1 MKVVG
6 IVAEYNPFHK
16 GHAYHIKKAKE
27 LTGCD
32 YCIVVMSGNYTQRG
46 VPAMI
51 DKHSRAQMAL
61 LNGADMVFELPVR
74 FATSSAEG
82 FATSAITL
90 LNATGIV
97 TDLCFGSECGDVEK
111 LTKIA
116 KVLLEE
122 PEEYKEVL
130 KRELKNGHSY
140 PVARNMALQG
150 LDCWDFDSL
159 KILSM
164 PNNILGI
171 EYIKALLKTGSK
183 MNPATVKRQGSN
195 YNDCSL
201 SELYSSALAIR
212 SSIASTE
219 NLENIYSDVPENVYA
234 IMKERQNISFPIVPD
249 DFSEMLH
256 YKLLSEKENGFTQY
270 IDVSP
275 DLSDRIVKN
284 VYQYKNYES
293 FCDLLKTKNMTYTRI
308 SRCLLHILLDLKTKD
323 SVVPSYL
330 RILGLNTGAKDLSK
344 SLKENCSLPL
354 ISKLADAKKQL
365 SEEDFELLK
374 EDVFASNLYD
384 TVLSHKF
391 DSDFISDY
399 QKQVQTI

>member
-6 IVAEYNPFHK
+6 IVAEYNPFHN

-27 LTGCD
+27 VTGSD
-32 YCIVVMSGNYTQRG
+32 FCIVVMSGNYTQRG

-51 DKHSRAQMAL
+51 DKHSRARMAL
-61 LNGADMVFELPVR
+61 LNGADLVIELPVR

-82 FATSAITL
+82 FATNAISI
-90 LNATGIV
+90 LNATGVV
-97 TDLCFGSECGDVEK
+97 TDLCFGSECGNIEK
-111 LTKIA
+111 LSKIA

-122 PEEYKEVL
+122 PKEYQDVL
-130 KRELKNGHSY
+130 KRELKSGHSY
-140 PVARNMALQG
+140 PVARNTALQG

-171 EYIKALLKTGSK
+171 EYIKALMKTGSK
-183 MNPATVKRQGSN
+183 MNPVTIKRRGSN

-201 SELYSSALAIR
+201 SDLFSSAMAIR
-212 SSIASTE
+212 SSIATTE
-219 NLENIYSDVPENVYA
+219 NLENIYSDVPKNVYA

-256 YKLLSEKENGFTQY
+256 YKLLSEKDNGFTQY
-270 IDVSP
+270 IDVNA
-275 DLSDRIVKN
+275 DLSDRIAKN

-308 SRCLLHILLDLKTKD
+308 SRCLLHILLDLKTD
-323 SVVPSYL
+323 ETMQPSYI
-330 RILGLNTGAKDLSK
+330 RILGLNTKATELSK
-344 SLKENCSLPL
+344 ALKENSTLPL
-354 ISKLADAKKQL
+354 ISKLADAQKQL
-365 SEEDFELLK
+365 PEEAVVLLK

-391 DSDFISDY
+391 DSEFVSDY
-399 QKQVQTI
+399 QKPVQTI

>member
-27 LTGCD
+27 LTGSD

-46 VPAMI
+46 IPAMI

-61 LNGADMVFELPVR
+61 LNGADLVFELPVR

-82 FATSAITL
+82 FATSAISL
-90 LNATGIV
+90 LNATGVV
-97 TDLCFGSECGDVEK
+97 TDLCFGSECGEVEK
-111 LTKIA
+111 LTQIA
-116 KVLLEE
+116 KVLLDE
-122 PEEYKEVL
+122 PDEYKEVL

-171 EYIKALLKTGSK
+171 EYIKALIKTGSK
-183 MNPATVKRQGSN
+183 MNPVTVKRKGSN
-195 YNDCSL
+195 YNECSL

-219 NLENIYSDVPENVYA
+219 NLENIYSAVPKNVYD

-270 IDVSP
+270 IDVNA
-275 DLSDRIVKN
+275 DLSDRIAKN

-308 SRCLLHILLDLKTKD
+308 SRCLLHILLDLKTKED
-323 SVVPSYL
+323 VTPSYI
-330 RILGLNTGAKDLSK
+330 RILGLNTKAGDLSK
-344 SLKENCSLPL
+344 ALKENCSLPL

-365 SEEDFELLK
+365 SDDAFELLK

-391 DSDFISDY
+391 DSDFISDF

>member
-6 IVAEYNPFHK
+6 IIAEYNPFHK

-27 LTGCD
+27 LTGCY

-46 VPAMI
+46 IPAMI

-61 LNGADMVFELPVR
+61 LNGADLVIELPVR

-82 FATSAITL
+82 FATSAVSL

-97 TDLCFGSECGDVEK
+97 TDLCFGSECGDVDK
-111 LTKIA
+111 LSKIA

-171 EYIKALLKTGSK
+171 EYMKALMKTGSQ
-183 MNPATVKRQGSN
+183 MNPVTVKRKGSN

-201 SELYSSALAIR
+201 SELYSSAMAIR
-212 SSIASTE
+212 SSIATTE
-219 NLENIYSDVPENVYA
+219 NLENIYSDVPKNVYD
-234 IMKERQNISFPIVPD
+234 IMKEKQNISFPIVPD
-249 DFSEMLH
+249 DFSQMLH
-256 YKLLSEKENGFTQY
+256 YKLISEKENGFTQY

-308 SRCLLHILLDLKTKD
+308 SC
-323 SVVPSYL
+323 
-330 RILGLNTGAKDLSK
+330 
-344 SLKENCSLPL
+344 
-354 ISKLADAKKQL
+354 
-365 SEEDFELLK
+365 
-374 EDVFASNLYD
+374 
-384 TVLSHKF
+384 
-391 DSDFISDY
+391 
-399 QKQVQTI
+399 

>member
-6 IVAEYNPFHK
+6 IIAEYNPFHK
-16 GHAYHIKKAKE
+16 GHEYHIKKAKE
-27 LTGCD
+27 VTESD

-61 LNGADMVFELPVR
+61 LNGADLVIELPVR

-82 FATSAITL
+82 FAQNAISI
-90 LNATGIV
+90 LNATGVV
-97 TDLCFGSECGDVEK
+97 TDLCFGSECGNTEK
-111 LTKIA
+111 LSKIA

-122 PEEYKEVL
+122 PDEYKEVL

-140 PVARNMALQG
+140 PVARNIALQG

-171 EYIKALLKTGSK
+171 EYIKALIKSK
-183 MNPATVKRQGSN
+183 SDIKPVTIKRQGSN

-201 SELYSSALAIR
+201 SELYSSAMAIR
-212 SSIASTE
+212 SSIVTTE
-219 NLENIYSDVPENVYA
+219 NLSNILSDVPENVYE
-234 IMKERQNISFPIVPD
+234 IMKKAQNVTFPIVPD

-256 YKLLSEKENGFTQY
+256 YKLLSEKDTGFTQY
-270 IDVSP
+270 IDVSS
-275 DLSDRIVKN
+275 DLSDRIAKN

-308 SRCLLHILLDLKTKD
+308 SRCLLHILLGLKNNED
-323 SVVPSYL
+323 IRPSYI
-330 RILGLNTGAKDLSK
+330 RILGINTHAGDLSK
-344 SLKENCSLPL
+344 AIKENATLPL
-354 ISKLADAKKQL
+354 ISKLADAEKQL
-365 SEEDFELLK
+365 SNDAFSLLK

-384 TVLSHKF
+384 TILSHKF
-391 DSDFISDY
+391 DSDFVSDY